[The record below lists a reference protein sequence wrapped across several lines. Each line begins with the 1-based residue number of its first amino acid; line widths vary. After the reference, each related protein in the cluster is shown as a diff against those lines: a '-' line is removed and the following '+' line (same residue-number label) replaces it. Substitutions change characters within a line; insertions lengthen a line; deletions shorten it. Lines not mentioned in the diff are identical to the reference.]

1 MSERL
6 YSEVIQK
13 RLTEYFQKY
22 GWSIMRGAILQ
33 ELLNEAYKEGQ
44 ASVQFISSKPQNEVT
59 KQ

>member
-6 YSEVIQK
+6 YSDVIAD
-13 RLTEYFQKY
+13 RLTEYFEKY

-44 ASVQFISSKPQNEVT
+44 ASIQFISQEGVKPEC
-59 KQ
+59 